1 MGLGI
6 PIIGDIIDAVKDLAG
21 EAIVDKDK
29 KRELD
34 VELERLRQAGEQR
47 IHEEVLAQL
56 EVNKTEASNGSIFV
70 AGWRP
75 FVGWVCGVGLAAQAI
90 VLPLLSATLGLE
102 YQLDTELLMLTLG
115 GMLGI
120 GGMRTYEKVR
130 GVSTNDYTD
139 VPSRRPTATGSP
151 EDLLPPIYLRDSRPP
166 EKTPWE

>member
-1 MGLGI
+1 MSLIGVPVL
-6 PIIGDIIDAVKDLAG
+6 GDIIGAVKDLVS
-21 EAIVDKDK
+21 EAVVDKDK

-47 IHEEVLAQL
+47 IHEEVLAQI
-56 EVNKTEASNGSIFV
+56 EVNKEEAKSGSVFV

-75 FVGWVCGVGLAAQAI
+75 FVGWVCGVGLATQAI
-90 VLPLLSATLGLE
+90 ILPFLSAVFKLK
-102 YQLDTELLMLTLG
+102 YDLDTELLIMSLG

-120 GGMRTYEKVR
+120 GGMRTYEKVK

-139 VPSRRPTATGSP
+139 RPSSSGP
-151 EDLLPPIYLRDSRPP
+151 ENILPPIYLTPQTPP

>member
-1 MGLGI
+1 MGILSV
-6 PIIGDIIDAVKDLAG
+6 PVLGDIIDAVKDLAG

-47 IHEEVLAQL
+47 IHEEVLAQI
-56 EVNKTEASNGSIFV
+56 EVNKEEAKHGSVFV

-75 FVGWVCGVGLAAQAI
+75 FVGWVCGVGLATQAI
-90 VLPLLSATLGLE
+90 VLPLLSAIFKLE
-102 YQLDTELLMLTLG
+102 YNLDTELLIMSLG

-120 GGMRTYEKVR
+120 GTMRTYEKVK
-130 GVSTNDYTD
+130 GVSTNDYSD
-139 VPSRRPTATGSP
+139 VPRPAAPPSA
-151 EDLLPPIYLRDSRPP
+151 LPPIYLSDGPP

>member
-1 MGLGI
+1 MGILSV
-6 PIIGDIIDAVKDLAG
+6 PILGDIIDAVKDLAG

-47 IHEEVLAQL
+47 IHEEVLAQI
-56 EVNKTEASNGSIFV
+56 EVNKVEAASGSVFV

-75 FVGWVCGVGLAAQAI
+75 AVGWVCAAALAAQTI
-90 VLPLLSATLGLE
+90 VLPLLGAAFSVSFE
-102 YQLDTELLMLTLG
+102 FDTELLLLTMS

-120 GGMRTYEKVR
+120 GAMRSYEKVK

-139 VPSRRPTATGSP
+139 VPGRPTNI
-151 EDLLPPIYLRDSRPP
+151 LPPIYSASLP

>member
-1 MGLGI
+1 MGLAI
-6 PIIGDIIDAVKDLAG
+6 PVIGDIIDAVKDLAG
-21 EAIVDKDK
+21 KAIVDKDK

-47 IHEEVLAQL
+47 IHEEVLAQIA
-56 EVNKTEASNGSIFV
+56 VNREEAKNGSLFV

-75 FVGWVCGVGLAAQAI
+75 FVGWVCGVGLATQAI
-90 VLPLLSATLGLE
+90 VLPFLSAVFHLT

-120 GGMRTYEKVR
+120 GGMRTFEKVK
-130 GVSTNDYTD
+130 GVSTNDYRD
-139 VPSRRPTATGSP
+139 VPDRQPSP
-151 EDLLPPIYLRDSRPP
+151 LPPIYLASPGQPP

>member
-56 EVNKTEASNGSIFV
+56 EVNKQEAKHGSIFV

-75 FVGWVCGVGLAAQAI
+75 FVGWVCGAALAAQTIA
-90 VLPLLSATLGLE
+90 LPILTATTGLKFDF
-102 YQLDTELLMLTLG
+102 DTELLILTMS

-120 GGMRTYEKVR
+120 GAMRSYEKVR

-139 VPSRRPTATGSP
+139 RPDRKGEPTNILPS
-151 EDLLPPIYLRDSRPP
+151 IYLSGPP